1 MGEYR
6 SSAAIAWQEHL
17 VADPWTHR
25 LPSPYSCTRAGAPCL
40 WRLGYR
46 GFLGP
51 MLLLAAMYDVQNVA
65 EARAQR
71 RVRGRRDRVKQ
82 QRHDRHAVCGARDGE
97 RLARGVARA
106 QQQRRE
112 PLRVRRR
119 LRLFRH

>member
-1 MGEYR
+1 MQQRWAPFQHITKGNNVLFSSLERNSMGEYR

-25 LPSPYSCTRAGAPCL
+25 LPSPYSCTRAGTPCL

-65 EARAQR
+65 EALKELQWADYY
-71 RVRGRRDRVKQ
+71 V
-82 QRHDRHAVCGARDGE
+82 
-97 RLARGVARA
+97 
-106 QQQRRE
+106 
-112 PLRVRRR
+112 
-119 LRLFRH
+119 